1 MQIVKNGDTTLES
14 QNEFTKKFKYNE
26 IELYVSKAFDE
37 ESDRHFLVNSIPKIE
52 DLGVANIQLPI
63 VFESEEERNK
73 VFDGLDVNE
82 AKSFLDALIEQIKQQ
97 KENLEK

>member
-37 ESDRHFLVNSIPKIE
+37 ESDAHFLVNSIPKIE

-63 VFESEEERNK
+63 AFESEEERNR